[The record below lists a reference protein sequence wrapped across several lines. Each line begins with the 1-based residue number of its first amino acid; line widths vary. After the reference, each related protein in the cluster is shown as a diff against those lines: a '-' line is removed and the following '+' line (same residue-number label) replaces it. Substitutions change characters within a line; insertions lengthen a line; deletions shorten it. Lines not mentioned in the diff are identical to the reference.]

1 MGWNWTNTSQAPQVS
16 GVHCQVLPFPGR
28 SYPPAP
34 LSSASPLHPTSALS
48 LRGAQLSVRPSTMR
62 RGNHCF
68 WRERWGFESCGNLGK
83 DVGKTV
89 KHGVSRCFSWE
100 MCQRNREKTLGGY
113 HQIAL
118 YYTDLYGLQ
127 IVMCCEG
134 VTTAVG
140 GEYVLVLARLLHR
153 CQTFVIS
160 RKWLSCWFQWGYGV
174 GLLALHRVWN
184 QFDCGASM
192 TQQLPY
198 SLTTSSSPIYACC
211 IQGGAPSV
219 VGLEYSL

>member
-1 MGWNWTNTSQAPQVS
+1 MGVWI
-16 GVHCQVLPFPGR
+16 L
-28 SYPPAP
+28 
-34 LSSASPLHPTSALS
+34 
-48 LRGAQLSVRPSTMR
+48 
-62 RGNHCF
+62 
-68 WRERWGFESCGNLGK
+68 GNLGK
-83 DVGKTV
+83 DVGKTG
-89 KHGVSRCFSWE
+89 KHGVSRCYSWE

-127 IVMCCEG
+127 IVMYCEG

-174 GLLALHRVWN
+174 GLLALHR
-184 QFDCGASM
+184 
-192 TQQLPY
+192 
-198 SLTTSSSPIYACC
+198 
-211 IQGGAPSV
+211 
-219 VGLEYSL
+219 GLEPVWLWSLNDSTVAIFINNIIQPYLCMLHTRWCPLSCWFRI